1 MTTGTHLIHLKINPT
16 HPIKDQNHIEGREK
30 DQGLILHL
38 MEIKTKDTRI
48 VDTETILRIIET

>member
-1 MTTGTHLIHLKINPT
+1 MITETHLIHKKTNPT
-16 HPIKDQNHIEGREK
+16 HPIKDQNHIESREK

-48 VDTETILRIIET
+48 VDTETILRIVET